1 MRTTGACL
9 SVLRQLEAQVLQ
21 RKKVQDSIHSH
32 RQYHHGADRAWEVQ
46 GKPSNHPWQTCGG
59 SRDLTCIFLITLQ
72 APDNRCLIR
81 LLKTTSA
88 STNLFTHVLP
98 MHVMHILS
106 GIDLNFI
113 ERVEDKLVLEWWKH
127 NERTEFFNSSA
138 TAQAVRLCN
147 KRTIVSDIDIE

>member
-1 MRTTGACL
+1 MLVCPCCVNWKRRCFNG
-9 SVLRQLEAQVLQ
+9 
-21 RKKVQDSIHSH
+21 RKYRIAFTPIDSIIMALTEPGKFKVNPVIT
-32 RQYHHGADRAWEVQ
+32 HGTPVLD
-46 GKPSNHPWQTCGG
+46 HMI
-59 SRDLTCIFLITLQ
+59 LTCIFLITLQ

-106 GIDLNFI
+106 GIDLDFT
-113 ERVEDKLVLEWWKH
+113 EKVEDKLVLEWWKH

-147 KRTIVSDIDIE
+147 KRKIVSDIDIE